1 MKYEYVTKE
10 YIHSNEFIADEV
22 PFEKSKQ
29 FCRLQP
35 SDNLPPTEEELQTKL
50 RQIFSSIFLTK
61 FDNYSQLE
69 IACNISEH
77 IMRKY
82 LKGKRKITI
91 YAVAKLCVGAKLTIE
106 KAEEMFKLQGH
117 IISPNEYRFDAIIID
132 ALKCGDS
139 IDIFYETCK
148 KCGLDEI
155 LDKMSSYK

>member
-10 YIHSNEFIADEV
+10 FIQTHVFIADEV
-22 PFEKSKQ
+22 QFEKSKQ
-29 FCRLQP
+29 ISRLQP

-50 RQIFSSIFLTK
+50 RQIFASIFATK

-69 IACNISEH
+69 TACNISEH